1 MLKTYLKRIPG
12 VLLIARSL
20 GLAKRPGETRQFL
33 LEMLPKGSVGAEVG
47 VHVGDFSHRILEV
60 VAPRQLYLIDPW
72 EHQEGKEY
80 EMAWYGGAAGGGQAE
95 MDSRYAF
102 IRQRFERQI
111 KAGQISICRGYS
123 SEEMEKLDDHS
134 LDWVYIDGNHLYE
147 FVMADL
153 EVAFRKVKRGG
164 LVCGDDYTDGG
175 WWDGGVKRAVDEY
188 AERLPGSLLTLKN
201 NQFIFRN
208 P

>member
-1 MLKTYLKRIPG
+1 
-12 VLLIARSL
+12 
-20 GLAKRPGETRQFL
+20 
-33 LEMLPKGSVGAEVG
+33 
-47 VHVGDFSHRILEV
+47 
-60 VAPRQLYLIDPW
+60 
-72 EHQEGKEY
+72 
-80 EMAWYGGAAGGGQAE
+80 
-95 MDSRYAF
+95 
-102 IRQRFERQI
+102 
-111 KAGQISICRGYS
+111 
-123 SEEMEKLDDHS
+123 
-134 LDWVYIDGNHLYE
+134 
-147 FVMADL
+147 MADL